1 MILTKTLV
9 RLALDTLAPVC
20 LQQLEHL
27 GSTCTK
33 VSEVIQQ
40 KDKAIFNAIDEGLD
54 KANRQATSNAQTV
67 KKWRL
72 LECDFS
78 IPGGELGEY

>member
-1 MILTKTLV
+1 M
-9 RLALDTLAPVC
+9 
-20 LQQLEHL
+20 
-27 GSTCTK
+27 
-33 VSEVIQQ
+33 SEVIQQ
-40 KDKAIFNAIDEGLD
+40 KDKAIFDAIDEGLD

-78 IPGGELGEY
+78 IPGGELGEYLIAFSARENIIRRLLYQIVCTVLFCMVFL